1 MTLKHT
7 LQKCEKVRNLTFFFF
22 LEAEITCEN
31 LPLWIRISFL
41 TNLRYVISFGIP
53 GNKMF

>member
-7 LQKCEKVRNLTFFFF
+7 LRKWEKARNLIVFFF
-22 LEAEITCEN
+22 LEVEITCEN
-31 LPLWIRISFL
+31 LPLWIRVSFL